1 MPRIF
6 VTTFRDGYACDRHAD
21 LFNVHRDN
29 LKRELDALPSR
40 VFANRQ
46 EFLIRRAR
54 LVQAHRGLLAHIRA
68 EIPTWRMHFHS
79 KEKLLEWI
87 DGRLESLFASAP
99 RSGVVQGDMPDIEVF
114 REGLRQAGLHPSA
127 FPKKDPDIESR
138 LSSVP
143 GRVHEIGMPQAA
155 PAPAP
160 DSGFVLGICGC

>member
-29 LKRELDALPSR
+29 LKRELDELPSK

-99 RSGVVQGDMPDIEVF
+99 RSGVVQGTCQTSRCFERGSCRPGCI
-114 REGLRQAGLHPSA
+114 L
-127 FPKKDPDIESR
+127 R
-138 LSSVP
+138 LSP
-143 GRVHEIGMPQAA
+143 RGTQRLQR
-155 PAPAP
+155 
-160 DSGFVLGICGC
+160 